1 MGDPLTKARE
11 VNHWVYFKTVE
22 DRETFFTEVSTKGFT
37 LQNKGYIDDSN
48 EYPYSIQISRIDPV
62 DSESVNDY
70 TIYSYKTALEYNGD
84 YDGWE
89 TSVETD

>member
-1 MGDPLTKARE
+1 MGDTLTKARE

-22 DRETFFTEVSTKGFT
+22 DRKMFFAEVSTKGFT
-37 LQNKGYIDDSN
+37 LQNERFVDDAE
-48 EYPYSIQISRIDPV
+48 EYPYSLQISRIDSA

-70 TIYSYKTALEYNGD
+70 TMYLYRTALEYNGD